1 MNKKKEGFIIIIA
14 TVLTFGVPIQTW
26 ADSNDSLV
34 SNDVVFFDERDF
46 EGIVEQILN
55 IKSEHP
61 EWMEQQV
68 EDAMD
73 VNAPGK
79 SAMRSGIID
88 IWNSLTDSEKKLVIR
103 YPFDALKVNQAKNI
117 ATTQTETKFG
127 VNGLGNKSDAF
138 RHGIWNA
145 EMTYLI
151 GKTKAE
157 LFATAHEDKDVSGKE
172 SDGFLKTEHKN
183 MDLHNNEVGRI
194 LAMQNPGLTE
204 DAVANL
210 IYSEV
215 NKEKSSFIWLHE

>member
-1 MNKKKEGFIIIIA
+1 MNKKKEVFIIIIA

-127 VNGLGNKSDAF
+127 VNGLGKPRQNCLQQP
-138 RHGIWNA
+138 
-145 EMTYLI
+145 M
-151 GKTKAE
+151 KTKMSLVRKAMAS
-157 LFATAHEDKDVSGKE
+157 LKQSTRIWICTITKLDV
-172 SDGFLKTEHKN
+172 FLQCRTQ
-183 MDLHNNEVGRI
+183 DLQRMQWRI
-194 LAMQNPGLTE
+194 
-204 DAVANL
+204 
-210 IYSEV
+210 
-215 NKEKSSFIWLHE
+215 

>member
-1 MNKKKEGFIIIIA
+1 MNKKKEVFIIIIA

-151 GKTKAE
+151 GKPRQNCLQQPMKTKMSLVRKAMAS
-157 LFATAHEDKDVSGKE
+157 LKQSTRIWICTITKLDV
-172 SDGFLKTEHKN
+172 FLQCRTQ
-183 MDLHNNEVGRI
+183 DLQRMQWRI
-194 LAMQNPGLTE
+194 
-204 DAVANL
+204 
-210 IYSEV
+210 
-215 NKEKSSFIWLHE
+215 

>member
-1 MNKKKEGFIIIIA
+1 MNRKKAVFIISISA
-14 TVLTFGVPIQTW
+14 VLTLGVPIQTW
-26 ADSNDSLV
+26 ADSNGSLV
-34 SNDVVFFDERDF
+34 SNDLAPFVERDF
-46 EGIVEQILN
+46 EGVVELILN
-55 IKSEHP
+55 IKSEH
-61 EWMEQQV
+61 
-68 EDAMD
+68 
-73 VNAPGK
+73 APGK

-151 GKTKAE
+151 GETKAE
-157 LFATAHEDKDVSGKE
+157 LFATAHEDKDVSGTE

-204 DAVANL
+204 DALANL

-215 NKEKSSFIWLHE
+215 NKENSSFIWLHE